1 MHTFGLSAPMKIV
14 AEYFGFTAERD
25 ASAAKQTFARS
36 Q

>member
-1 MHTFGLSAPMKIV
+1 MKIV

-25 ASAAKQTFARS
+25 ASAAKQTFAPS